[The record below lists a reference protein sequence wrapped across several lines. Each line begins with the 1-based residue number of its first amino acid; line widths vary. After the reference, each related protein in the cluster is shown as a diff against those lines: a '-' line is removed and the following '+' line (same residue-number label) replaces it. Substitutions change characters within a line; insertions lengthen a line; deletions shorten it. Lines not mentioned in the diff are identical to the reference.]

1 MDEDQKARITLRLPS
16 DLHALLIAET
26 ERSDRSLNGEIIS
39 RVRGSFHG
47 AAYSLPR
54 SISDAIQER
63 AAAASTSFDAELL
76 RALTAGLHRGAPAV
90 LVIEVGDKLTLSKA
104 ATLIEAAAKQLP
116 PDTLLKIEHKRG

>member
-1 MDEDQKARITLRLPS
+1 MDEDQQARITLRLPS

-47 AAYSLPR
+47 AAYPLPR
-54 SISDAIQER
+54 SIRDAIQER
-63 AAAASTSFDAELL
+63 ATAASTNFDAELL

-90 LVIEVGDKLTLSKA
+90 LMVELGDKVTLAKA
-104 ATLIEAAAKQLP
+104 AALIDAALKQLP
-116 PDTLLKIEHKRG
+116 PDTIIKIESKRG